1 MSIPETVAAT
11 QGAQA
16 TLQDKANSFLREIK
30 GLSDTEVSS
39 RIDSIPDEALKL
51 VVTAEKRYRDTQG
64 AYTKSQQE
72 LKAKLAELDTLKGLH
87 KPQLVLEPGVKE
99 ELEDLKL
106 TDPDRWRARLN
117 QLERESE
124 LNYSENLTKAGQQAQ
139 IAAEL
144 ERRSQV
150 LADFNASY
158 GLNIDDSTIEFDIP
172 GRITKKLE
180 KGEVSFEDFLLEV
193 KDYLETPKVVG
204 SNTKTLNQPNLTK
217 AGGDSTP
224 TKDAVEGDI
233 KTKYKAMVF

>member
-1 MSIPETVAAT
+1 MSIPGTVAAT
-11 QGAQA
+11 QGASA
-16 TLQDKANSFLREIK
+16 TLQDKANSFLRETK

-39 RIDSIPDEALKL
+39 RIDSIADESLRL
-51 VVTAEKRYRDTQG
+51 IVTAQKRYRDTQG

-72 LKAKLAELDTLKGLH
+72 LKAKLAELDTLKGLYR
-87 KPQLVLEPGVKE
+87 PQLVLEEGVRQ

-106 TDPDRWRARLN
+106 TDPDRWRAKLN
-117 QLERESE
+117 QLEKESE
-124 LNYSENLTKAGQQAQ
+124 LNYSDNLTKAGQQAQ

-150 LADFNASY
+150 LADFNTSY
-158 GLNIDDSTIEFDIP
+158 GLNIDNTTIELDIP
-172 GRITKKLE
+172 GGITKKLE
-180 KGEVSFEDFLLEV
+180 KGEVSFEEFLLEV
-193 KDYLETPKVVG
+193 KDYLETPKIVG

-233 KTKYKAMVF
+233 KTKYKAMIF